1 MADTVKGSRA
11 DLTIGPIKVNGFPDP
26 MLYRKKRAA
35 ERYRKLLTAKEAE
48 LLELTTKAG
57 EYIEA
62 IKKPDL
68 RIMFRFYYLEG
79 LTWIQVAYRLNRMFP
94 KRRVKYTEDGCRM
107 RNSRFFEEK

>member
-1 MADTVKGSRA
+1 
-11 DLTIGPIKVNGFPDP
+11 

-48 LLELTTKAG
+48 LLELTTKAE

-94 KRRVKYTEDGCRM
+94 KRRVKYTEDGWPD
-107 RNSRFFEEK
+107 EKIPDFLKKNKNVRSCSL